1 MWRRKATGV
10 AALVLGAILIIA
22 GLVDHAVIAS
32 KAALCQSPIGQIGGA
47 IDTTVAHDCGLVNDL
62 ESAVGWLIAVGI
74 LVVILGVV
82 VTRNSRTLPQT
93 AAAAASWSGA
103 PPAPWSAGPPAPWS
117 AGPPSPGPAAPP
129 APWAGGPPPSGP
141 AVPAGPWSAGPP
153 PPGPAAPTAPRPAGP
168 PPPGPAA
175 PAAPWSGQPAAPP
188 VSLPAPPASPG
199 PAAAP
204 APSPPSAPADRPW
217 WNQA

>member
-10 AALVLGAILIIA
+10 AALVLGAILVIA

-74 LVVILGVV
+74 LAVILGIVV
-82 VTRNSRTLPQT
+82 IRNSRAVPQT
-93 AAAAASWSGA
+93 AAVPASWSGA
-103 PPAPWSAGPPAPWS
+103 PPAPWSAA
-117 AGPPSPGPAAPP
+117 PAA
-129 APWAGGPPPSGP
+129 
-141 AVPAGPWSAGPP
+141 PWSAGPP

-168 PPPGPAA
+168 PPPGPAV
-175 PAAPWSGQPAAPP
+175 PAAPWPAAPP
-188 VSLPAPPASPG
+188 VSWPAPPASPG

-217 WNQA
+217 WNQT

>member
-74 LVVILGVV
+74 LAVILGVV
-82 VTRNSRTLPQT
+82 VIRNSRTLPQT
-93 AAAAASWSGA
+93 TAVAASWSGA
-103 PPAPWSAGPPAPWS
+103 PAAPWSAGHPP
-117 AGPPSPGPAAPP
+117 PGPAAP
-129 APWAGGPPPSGP
+129 AA
-141 AVPAGPWSAGPP
+141 PWSAGPP

-168 PPPGPAA
+168 PPPGPAV
-175 PAAPWSGQPAAPP
+175 PAAPWSAQPAAPP
-188 VSLPAPPASPG
+188 VPWPAPPASPG

-217 WNQA
+217 WNQT

>member
-1 MWRRKATGV
+1 MWRRKATGI
-10 AALVLGAILIIA
+10 AAVVLGAILIIA

-74 LVVILGVV
+74 LAVILGIVV
-82 VTRNSRTLPQT
+82 IRHSRTLPQT

-103 PPAPWSAGPPAPWS
+103 PPAPWSGAPAAPWS
-117 AGPPSPGPAAPP
+117 AGPPPPGPAA
-129 APWAGGPPPSGP
+129 
-141 AVPAGPWSAGPP
+141 PAGPWSAGPP

-175 PAAPWSGQPAAPP
+175 PAAPWSAQPAAPP
-188 VSLPAPPASPG
+188 ASWPAPPASPG

-217 WNQA
+217 WNQT